1 MSRRHTKHHSE
12 KKTPPQTRR
21 TDDTIK
27 KNQRIVVDPI
37 TRIEGHLRIEVEV
50 DGVGNVVEAL
60 SAGTQV
66 RGIEIILRGRDPRDA
81 WAFAQRICGVCTL
94 VHGLASVRAVEDAL
108 GIQPPPNAELI
119 RDLMAGAQML
129 QDHVIHFYHL
139 QALDWVNPMHALTA
153 DPKAASVA
161 AAKIGYRETSVD
173 YFAGAQTRLKT
184 LVESGQLGIFANGW
198 WDHPGYKLASEV
210 DLIALAHYL
219 EALSWQREIGELLTI
234 FGGKNPHPNVAV
246 GGAPCAISIDAKLP
260 GGGDATA
267 VSLTGLIR
275 VRQLIET
282 MRGFVDGVYLPDLI
296 AIGGSYKD
304 WFTRGEN
311 VRNFMTYGDFAGP
324 AAGNGFGVPRGVVL
338 DRDLSEIHPVD
349 LKDPEQIQEFVAH
362 AWYKYTD
369 GQNGGLHPFQGETT
383 LDYTGPKPPF
393 ERLDQSGTYT
403 WVKAPRWRAKPMEVG
418 PLARLVL
425 LHAVGD
431 VAARTLTADVL
442 RRLNL
447 PFEAIYSTF
456 GRILARGIESKLLV
470 DRMAGWHDRLMAN
483 IESGDLRTFNSA
495 KWNPESWPRHSQG
508 IGTIEGPRGALGHW
522 IVIDDGLIT
531 NYQAVVPTT
540 WNAGPMDGQQHG
552 PYEAALLDGH
562 RLVIPDQPLEV
573 LRTIHSFDPCMACA
587 AHVFGPAGQNVAQV
601 KIR

>member
-1 MSRRHTKHHSE
+1 MA
-12 KKTPPQTRR
+12 
-21 TDDTIK
+21 
-27 KNQRIVVDPI
+27 NQRIVVDPI
-37 TRIEGHLRIEVEV
+37 TRIEGHLRIEAEI
-50 DGVGNVVEAL
+50 DADGNVVQAL

-108 GIQPPPNAELI
+108 AITVPPNGELI
-119 RDLMAGAQML
+119 RNLMAGAQML

-139 QALDWVNPMHALTA
+139 QALDWVNPLHALAA
-153 DPKAASVA
+153 DPRA
-161 AAKIGYRETSVD
+161 AAAAAERGGYRETSVE
-173 YFAGAQTRLKT
+173 YFATAQTRLKD
-184 LVESGQLGIFANGW
+184 LVTSGQLGIFANGW
-198 WDHPGYKLASEV
+198 WDHPGYQLAPEV
-210 DLIALAHYL
+210 DLIALTHYL
-219 EALSWQREIGELLTI
+219 EALAWQREIGEVLTI

-246 GGAPCAISIDAKLP
+246 GGAPCAISVGGKLP

-267 VSLTGLIR
+267 VSLTGLTR

-296 AIGGSYKD
+296 TIGGGYKD
-304 WFTRGEN
+304 WFGRGEN

-338 DRDLSEIHPVD
+338 DRDLSQVLPVD
-349 LKDPEQIQEFVAH
+349 LTDPAQIQEYVAH
-362 AWYKYTD
+362 SWYKYST
-369 GQNGGLHPFQGETT
+369 GRKGALHPYQGETT
-383 LDYTGPKPPF
+383 LDYTGPPPPF
-393 ERLDQSGTYT
+393 AQLDEKGTYS
-403 WVKAPRWRAKPMEVG
+403 WVKAPRWRGKPMETG

-431 VAARTLTADVL
+431 APAKALAAETLG
-442 RRLNL
+442 RLGL

-470 DRMAGWHDRLMAN
+470 DRMAGWHDQLMAN
-483 IESGDLRTFNSA
+483 ITAGDVRTFNSE
-495 KWNPESWPRHSQG
+495 KWEPGSWPRHSRG
-508 IGTIEGPRGALGHW
+508 IGTIEGPRGALAHW
-522 IVIDDGLIT
+522 IVIDDASIT

-540 WNAGPMDGQQHG
+540 WNAGPMDDRGQHG
-552 PYEAALLDGH
+552 PYEAALMDRHHLA
-562 RLVIPDQPLEV
+562 IPDQPLELV
-573 LRTIHSFDPCMACA
+573 RTVHSFDPCMACA
-587 AHVFGPAGQNVAQV
+587 AHVFGPEGKPVVQV